1 MRLEGKVA
9 LITGAGRGIGLATA
23 RLFAREGARLVL
35 CSRTESEI
43 LEVTHQLQRDGC
55 QVYSEILD
63 IADPDRLALF
73 VHRGEEHLG
82 SVEILIN
89 NASLLG
95 PMLPL
100 MSYSLKEWNQV
111 LTVNLTALF
120 HVTQQVLPG
129 MVARRSGC
137 IINMASGVG
146 RRGRALW
153 GAYSVSKFGV
163 EGLTQ
168 VLADELRP
176 YQIRVM
182 ALNPGGTRT
191 RMRAQAYPTEDQGR
205 LLDPDRIAQVVLYLV
220 LSAGLE
226 WSGRSLDVKDL
237 LPVLEQE

>member
-1 MRLEGKVA
+1 MRLRDKVA
-9 LITGAGRGIGLATA
+9 LVTGTGRGIGLAIA
-23 RLFAREGARLVL
+23 RLFAREGASLIL

-43 LEVTHQLQRDGC
+43 QGVTHQLRQDGC
-55 QVYSEILD
+55 KVYSEILD

-82 SVEILIN
+82 AVEILIN

-137 IINMASGVG
+137 IINMTSGVG

-176 YQIRVM
+176 YQVRVM